1 MKSFARFALFFTL
14 LPVAVFGVYAPIPE
28 QDQGKALS
36 FRLGTSISHDSNIFG
51 SSTNEIDSLVYSLS
65 GEIIYNGSISDQ
77 TFASASYKINL
88 DHVKDRPGAP
98 KNRDLF
104 NHTLS
109 GRLAHAFSPATNID
123 ISNLFA
129 MSENPESLLPG
140 LAPFATD
147 QSFQRNEFNIRF
159 TTSAGQKGT
168 VVAKYRNMLMSYDT
182 AALAALLDRSENL
195 LGFEFAY
202 AFLPETK
209 LVGEFRYQDIA
220 YDTGAALKDKDSNFL
235 LVGFDHNP
243 GENLLLSGRVGGE
256 DRSRANG
263 DDTTSPYIE
272 LSSRWNYA
280 DGSFL
285 SGGYTYTIE
294 EPSDTISYTD
304 TRVNRLFVNLQHRLT
319 ALITAGASFTYEPS
333 QLQGRAPV
341 ADADET
347 IVRSG
352 VNLSWLP
359 NRHWT
364 VTATLDVDRV
374 DSDVASREQDRTRF
388 GVSARYSF

>member
-1 MKSFARFALFFTL
+1 MKTSVRLALFSFL

-36 FRLGTSISHDSNIFG
+36 FRLGASVSHDSNIFG
-51 SSTNEIDSLVYSLS
+51 SSTNEIDSAVYTFS

-77 TFASASYKINL
+77 TFASASYKLNI
-88 DHVKDRPGAP
+88 DHVADRPGAP

-109 GRLAHAFSPATNID
+109 GRLAHAFSQATNID
-123 ISNLFA
+123 ISNLY
-129 MSENPESLLPG
+129 MISENPESLLPG

-147 QSFQRNEFNIRF
+147 QSFKRNEFNLRF

-168 VVAKYRNMLMSYDT
+168 LVAKYRNMMIGYDT
-182 AALAALLDRSENL
+182 AALATLLDRDENL
-195 LGFEFAY
+195 LGAEFAF

-209 LVGEFRYQDIA
+209 LVGELRYQDIA
-220 YDTGAALKDKDSNFL
+220 YDNGGALKDKESTFFL
-235 LVGFDHNP
+235 AGFDHNP
-243 GENLLLSGRVGGE
+243 NQNLLLSGRVGGE
-256 DRSRANG
+256 SRDRASG
-263 DDTTSPYIE
+263 GDTTSPYIE
-272 LSSRWNYA
+272 LTTRWNYA

-285 SGGYTYTIE
+285 SGGYTYLLE
-294 EPSDTISYTD
+294 EPSDTVSYTD
-304 TRVNRLFVNLQHRLT
+304 TRVNRFFVNLQHRLT
-319 ALITAGASFTYEPS
+319 ALITAGASLTYEPS

-341 ADADET
+341 GDADET

-364 VTATLDVDRV
+364 VTATLDADRV
-374 DSDVASREQDRTRF
+374 DSDVASREQNRTRF
-388 GVSARYSF
+388 GLSARYSF